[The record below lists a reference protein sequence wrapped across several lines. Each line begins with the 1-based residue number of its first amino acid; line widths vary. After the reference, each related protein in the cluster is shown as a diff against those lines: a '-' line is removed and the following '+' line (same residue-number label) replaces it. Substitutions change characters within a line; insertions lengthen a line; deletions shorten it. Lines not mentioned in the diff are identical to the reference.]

1 MGAQIRG
8 HSWQS
13 GADGVVVWYSGRVVG
28 RVEGSIQAAGSK
40 AGSRPTTT
48 GSASSGVRP
57 DSSASGTSA
66 AGSIALRTEHG
77 VPVMQTG
84 SVITMRVRAIMGVC
98 VEVCVY
104 VTPALLPR

>member
-1 MGAQIRG
+1 M
-8 HSWQS
+8 
-13 GADGVVVWYSGRVVG
+13 VVWYSGRVVG

-48 GSASSGVRP
+48 GSAASGVRP